1 MASNRWPLTSSPK
14 ARRAANGEPQ
24 TGHRSPIGSPSVLY
38 RRVLHV
44 RHLRCGIGS
53 LLLVVRP
60 RQVRVA
66 RIARTGRVC
75 LGPGTAHRLRVQA
88 SLGVDRR
95 GNPPR
100 AVIASQLA
108 APTRC
113 PILLSPR
120 HRLHAFPSLSF
131 PSLCWNI
138 SPCPSTS
145 PDCAERR
152 VGTCHR
158 MRLPVPG
165 NAYAAM
171 ASAIASATR
180 TARSLSREG
189 ERALRRR
196 MTCAI
201 AQKQPRTGPSRRRCF
216 ERHCRRAARR
226 SQRCRVG
233 RKGAELAAAA
243 AAGRRRLVLV
253 RSATLKSA
261 RRDVRVPTEASAAR
275 ACGDTSRRAVS

>member
-1 MASNRWPLTSSPK
+1 MAAVGENRGPYVASNRWPLTSSPE

-53 LLLVVRP
+53 LLLVVRS

-75 LGPGTAHRLRVQA
+75 LGPGTAPRLRVQA

-131 PSLCWNI
+131 PSLCWN
-138 SPCPSTS
+138 
-145 PDCAERR
+145 
-152 VGTCHR
+152 
-158 MRLPVPG
+158 
-165 NAYAAM
+165 
-171 ASAIASATR
+171 
-180 TARSLSREG
+180 
-189 ERALRRR
+189 RA
-196 MTCAI
+196 
-201 AQKQPRTGPSRRRCF
+201 Q
-216 ERHCRRAARR
+216 
-226 SQRCRVG
+226 
-233 RKGAELAAAA
+233 
-243 AAGRRRLVLV
+243 GRRREPRAFNRIGTRPPGWWGNACRARHRP
-253 RSATLKSA
+253 RSQNQW
-261 RRDVRVPTEASAAR
+261 PTPPAS
-275 ACGDTSRRAVS
+275 